1 MSRGIFRDVSYE
13 IDKFEMD
20 HYNED
25 KKGRWEGANEDLDKI
40 DDIVNDLQTLKHINP
55 DHIADKIQVSLANAR
70 CEVDDMESIAVQN
83 GLVRSKHLQNL
94 MLAAGIRNT
103 LDTENWYDPDI
114 DHVEVK
120 VPWYFENNLI

>member
-1 MSRGIFRDVSYE
+1 MKDDILRKVSYE

-40 DDIVNDLQTLKHINP
+40 NDIVNDLQTLKHINP

-70 CEVDDMESIAVQN
+70 CEVDNMESIAVQN
-83 GLVRSKHLQNL
+83 GLVRSNIYKTYYKQLDLETLKIVVIGVIL
-94 MLAAGIRNT
+94 MWIMF
-103 LDTENWYDPDI
+103 
-114 DHVEVK
+114 K
-120 VPWYFENNLI
+120 